1 MMNRPPIMAKMI
13 KKHPA
18 NGFEDRGSRVRN
30 RPSTS
35 TGVRSLART
44 SIVDRPRPRLSIML
58 AVNFGPVAELLTLS
72 ENLGNALVAANVPP
86 GGAAHDGPEDG
97 RTEGLLIPRFRV
109 RFPARASIC
118 CACARLTNYML
129 WSVYRNAS
137 YSRHLTASFD
147 SFAGTPSVAR
157 V

>member
-58 AVNFGPVAELLTLS
+58 AVNFGCQR
-72 ENLGNALVAANVPP
+72 
-86 GGAAHDGPEDG
+86 PEE
-97 RTEGLLIPRFRV
+97 TEGLLIPRFRV

>member
-58 AVNFGPVAELLTLS
+58 AVNTWLSAARGDRRTLNPKVQGS
-72 ENLGNALVAANVPP
+72 
-86 GGAAHDGPEDG
+86 
-97 RTEGLLIPRFRV
+97 IPC
-109 RFPARASIC
+109 ASI
-118 CACARLTNYML
+118 NML
-129 WSVYRNAS
+129 CLRSPHELYVVVGLPQCVIFA
-137 YSRHLTASFD
+137 AFD
-147 SFAGTPSVAR
+147 SFV
-157 V
+157 